1 MVNLVENVSFEYDL
15 TEIERYCH
23 YLNQKLNNNKGYTIV
38 AMDNQEIHQLNL
50 EFRDVD
56 RPTDVLS
63 FEEHLDDYLGD
74 ILISIE
80 KTHEQ
85 AKLYNHSF
93 ERELLFLITHGFL
106 HLNGYDHQTDAEE
119 KEMFDLQRQ
128 LLSGYGVE
136 RHEA

>member
-15 TEIERYCH
+15 TKIEKYCQ

-50 EFRDVD
+50 EFRGVD
-56 RPTDVLS
+56 RATDVLS

-80 KTHEQ
+80 RTQEQ

-106 HLNGYDHQTDAEE
+106 HLNGYDHQTDMEE
-119 KEMFDLQRQ
+119 KEMFDLQ
-128 LLSGYGVE
+128 
-136 RHEA
+136 

>member
-1 MVNLVENVSFEYDL
+1 MVNLVENVSFEYDMIK
-15 TEIERYCH
+15 IEKYCQ
-23 YLNQKLNNNKGYTIV
+23 YLDQKLNNTKDYTIV
-38 AMDNQEIHQLNL
+38 AMDNQEIHHLNL
-50 EFRDVD
+50 EFRGVD

-80 KTHEQ
+80 RTQEQ

-106 HLNGYDHQTDAEE
+106 HLNGYDHQTDVEE
-119 KEMFDLQRQ
+119 KEMFDLQRK
-128 LLSGYGVE
+128 LLSEYGVE